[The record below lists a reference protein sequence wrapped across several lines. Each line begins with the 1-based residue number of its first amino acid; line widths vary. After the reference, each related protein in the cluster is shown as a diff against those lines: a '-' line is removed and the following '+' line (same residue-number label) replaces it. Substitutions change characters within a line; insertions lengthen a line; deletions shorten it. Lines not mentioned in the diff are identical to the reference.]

1 MFSADLVDDSGEI
14 KCTFFN
20 ETVDQYEHVFEIG
33 KVFTIS
39 RSTIKPGNPKFCRF
53 VFVIYFFSTLCFIA
67 LTYI

>member
-33 KVFTIS
+33 KVFIIS
-39 RSTIKPGNPKFCRF
+39 RAGIKPGNPKFCRYTIITF
-53 VFVIYFFSTLCFIA
+53 HRDNDY
-67 LTYI
+67 LTF